1 MKKPTEGYR
10 LHIND
15 IIKTINQDVMKTKTI
30 EYESPKTTV
39 LALVNLS
46 PLMEGSTRAYPL
58 SSSEAFDD
66 EFESIGW

>member
-1 MKKPTEGYR
+1 
-10 LHIND
+10 
-15 IIKTINQDVMKTKTI
+15 MKTKTI

-46 PLMEGSTRAYPL
+46 PLMEGSTRVYPL

-66 EFESIGW
+66 EFGSIGW